1 MGRII
6 SGTLGS
12 LRLASPAKASRP
24 TTDRVRESLFGLLEA
39 RGYLADA
46 KVLDLFAGTGALGL
60 EAVSRGAQAATLVE
74 RDRQA
79 IQVIRQNVA
88 VAHKALM
95 ADNVQ
100 AELAILEGSVRT
112 KLQQLKQQGQQFD
125 LIFADPPYDF
135 STQQIEIE
143 LEGLAA
149 LLATDGL
156 LILERDKSGFA
167 GHLPQLELEWE
178 KSYGDTRV
186 LAFGYSPRSSG
197 PV

>member
-6 SGTLGS
+6 SGVLGS
-12 LRLASPAKASRP
+12 LRLANPAKASRP

-39 RGYLADA
+39 RGYLAEA

-60 EAVSRGAQAATLVE
+60 EAVSRGAKSATLVE

-79 IQVIRQNVA
+79 IQVIRQNITA
-88 VAHKALM
+88 ASKALS
-95 ADNVQ
+95 ANKLE
-100 AELAILEGSVRT
+100 AEIRILEGAVRA
-112 KLQQLKQQGQQFD
+112 KLHQLTQQGAQFD

-135 STQQIEIE
+135 SDEQLE
-143 LEGLAA
+143 LELEAVSS
-149 LLATDGL
+149 LLAPDGL
-156 LILERDKSGFA
+156 LILERDKSGFS
-167 GHLPQLELEWE
+167 GNLSQLDLEWE

-186 LAFGYSPRSSG
+186 MAYGYSPRSSG